1 MFKKKIDTRNSK
13 LLRAPG
19 RTAVDQSVSHWPKEK
34 EELSAGRGGIKEV
47 EGLIINASFFF
58 F

>member
-34 EELSAGRGGIKEV
+34 EELSAGRGGINKQ
-47 EGLIINASFFF
+47 FF
-58 F
+58 